1 MLTRGSGVLVAFVAL
16 VSLAA
21 SASHAEAETSVSSD
35 CVGSI
40 SANAGCAFGSVTVA
54 ISVDGQQGAVT
65 LVDDGS
71 GNPVPVCR
79 FKGAEVVPCESSDG
93 WWSAERN
100 CYVRP
105 SGLSPSDPVWQDA
118 AGGQSG
124 GDVYWCTLPPGILG
138 PGVYFWSEA
147 PPVVADQQSVM
158 RVAAEAVQS
167 LGLRGVTVGMTPPV
181 AAASPESVGLVGL
194 PNWLWVQ
201 NPDPQSWGP
210 VSGTATDSGLT
221 VTVTARAQRVTWSLG
236 DDSAP
241 VVCASPGT
249 PWSADDGAAPSPDCG
264 RAEGYQKAGVYPVT
278 AVSHW
283 TIAYSSNVGMAGS
296 LSMDLTTATTVTI
309 AEAQVIN
316 R

>member
-1 MLTRGSGVLVAFVAL
+1 MLNRRQGLGVGLVAL
-16 VSLAA
+16 VM
-21 SASHAEAETSVSSD
+21 
-35 CVGSI
+35 I
-40 SANAGCAFGSVTVA
+40 SAAAQPARAEELVSTSCSGAIGIGSGCAFGSVTVA
-54 ISVDGQQGAVT
+54 ISLDGQQSAVE

-71 GNPVPVCR
+71 GTTVPVCT
-79 FKGAEVVPCESSDG
+79 FKGAEEVPCESAYG

-100 CYVRP
+100 CYVKS
-105 SGLSPSDPVWQDA
+105 SGLSPSDPVWQDTS
-118 AGGQSG
+118 GGQPG
-124 GDVYWCTLPPGILG
+124 GDVYTCTLPSGVFG
-138 PGVYFWSEA
+138 PSVYFWSET
-147 PPVVADQQSVM
+147 PPVVADQESVV

-167 LGLRGVTVGMTPPV
+167 LGLRGVAVGMTPPV
-181 AAASPESVGLVGL
+181 AASNAQSVGLVGL

-210 VSGTATDSGLT
+210 VSGTATDGGLT
-221 VTVTARAQRVTWSLG
+221 VTVTAQAQRVNWSLG

-241 VVCASPGT
+241 IVCAGPGT
-249 PWSADDGAAPSPDCG
+249 PWDASDGAEPSPDCG

-283 TIAYSSNVGMAGS
+283 AIAYSSNVGVSGT